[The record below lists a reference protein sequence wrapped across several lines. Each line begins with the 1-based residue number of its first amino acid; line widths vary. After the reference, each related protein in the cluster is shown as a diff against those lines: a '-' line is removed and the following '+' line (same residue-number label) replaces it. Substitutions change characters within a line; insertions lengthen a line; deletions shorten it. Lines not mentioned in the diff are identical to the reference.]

1 MAGYMLKKCKKTIV
15 VIVAHPDDETLWS
28 GGTILSHP
36 KCDWFIV
43 SLCRGKDSDRSKKF
57 FKALEALNA
66 QGIMGDLDDEP
77 EQKPLKPKKIET
89 AILNLLPLK
98 HFDMIISHS
107 PVGEY
112 TKHLRHEEIGRA
124 VIKLWHT
131 NKIAANCFW
140 AFAYDDGNKEY
151 LPRAIEKAP
160 IITNL
165 SAQIWK
171 KKHKIITA
179 TYGFDNN
186 SWEAQTTPKT
196 EAFWQ
201 FGNPSEA
208 TNWLKKIK

>member
-1 MAGYMLKKCKKTIV
+1 MLTKRKKTIV

-43 SLCRGKDSDRSKKF
+43 SLCRGKDPERSAKF

-66 QGIMGDLDDEP
+66 VGIMGDLDDGP
-77 EQKPLKPKKIET
+77 EQQPLDLQAVEK

-107 PVGEY
+107 PSGEY

-124 VIKLWHT
+124 VIKLWHS
-131 NKIAANCFW
+131 NQIAANCLW
-140 AFAYDDGNKEY
+140 AFAYNDENKKY
-151 LPRAIEKAP
+151 LPKTIEKASV
-160 IITNL
+160 ITNL
-165 SAQIWK
+165 SHQIWTK
-171 KKHKIITA
+171 KYNIITKI
-179 TYGFDNN
+179 YGFEDD

-201 FGNPSEA
+201 FGKPSEA
-208 TNWLKKIK
+208 MSLLKTVK